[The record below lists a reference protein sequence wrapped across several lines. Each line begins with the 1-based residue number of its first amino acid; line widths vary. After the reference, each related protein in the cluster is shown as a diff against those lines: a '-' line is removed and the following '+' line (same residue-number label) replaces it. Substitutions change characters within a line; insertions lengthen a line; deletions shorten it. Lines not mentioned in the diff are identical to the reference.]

1 MSEHRVSLEWKRDA
15 EDFSYVAYT
24 RDHTW
29 TFPGGIAVEASAAPK
44 FLGSAEL
51 VDPEQAF
58 VASLSSCHMLTLLA
72 IASRRGFVVDSYRDE
87 AMGVLEK
94 NEAGRLAL
102 TRVTLRPRIAFSG
115 EKQPSPEQLDGMHE
129 RAHQECFLANSVKT
143 HITVAGS

>member
-15 EDFSYVAYT
+15 EDFSYAAYT

-29 TFPGGIAVEASAAPK
+29 TFGGIAVEASAAPK

-72 IASRRGFVVDSYRDE
+72 IASRRGFVVDSYHDE
-87 AMGVLEK
+87 AMGLLEK

-115 EKQPSPEQLDGMHE
+115 ENQPSPEQLDAMHE